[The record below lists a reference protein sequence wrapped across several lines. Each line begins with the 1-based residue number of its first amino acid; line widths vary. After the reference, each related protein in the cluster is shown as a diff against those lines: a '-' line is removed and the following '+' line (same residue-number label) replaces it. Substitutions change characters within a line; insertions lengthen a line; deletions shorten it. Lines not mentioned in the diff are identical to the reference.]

1 MTANTERNDMELEDS
16 MIFTII
22 HPLDDAPEQKV
33 DIECLGPIKMTRSVR
48 LCLFALRGYLMAMFA
63 LLGFRVLQ
71 LAGVIRP

>member
-1 MTANTERNDMELEDS
+1 MTTTNERTDMELGDS
-16 MIFTII
+16 IVFTIV

-33 DIECLGPIKMTRSVR
+33 DTECLGPMKMTRSVR
-48 LCLFALRGYLMAMFA
+48 LCLFALRGYLVAMFA